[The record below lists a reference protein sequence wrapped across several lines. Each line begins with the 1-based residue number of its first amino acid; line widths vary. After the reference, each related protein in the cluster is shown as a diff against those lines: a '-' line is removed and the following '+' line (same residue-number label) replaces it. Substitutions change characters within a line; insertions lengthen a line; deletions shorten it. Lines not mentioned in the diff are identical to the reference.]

1 VTGGTGDG
9 IEFKGPV
16 TAHNVLGKGTL
27 NDHSTHLHFHGAAS
41 PVALRSLPRGPGRL
55 VGRDDQVNALLELL
69 RPGGTEASPVVV
81 SAVAGL
87 AGVGKTALVLHVAHQ
102 ATAQGWFPGGTVFMD
117 LHGYDGSN
125 APVDPGH
132 ALGSLLRALGTS
144 DRDIPPDTESQAAL
158 YRSLLADLADKG
170 RPVLLVLDNTS
181 TAAAV
186 HPLLPGGSEHRVL
199 ITSRDT
205 LAALPDVRLL
215 DLDTLAPHHATAL
228 ITTALHTARPDD
240 ARPQREPAE
249 LDRIAHL
256 CGYLPLALQI
266 TAALLKADPQR
277 RLATLASELDD
288 TRTRLGT
295 LSYPDHTGSQ
305 LAVRTAFHLS
315 YRRLDPEQTRTF
327 RLLSLCQGP
336 DVGVAAVAA
345 LTGTNSPE
353 AAGQM
358 SALARAHLI
367 EPTAEDRWRTHDLIH
382 LYAAELSRQT
392 DDDET
397 RGQALDLLIGY
408 YTRTA
413 YAADDHLRA
422 LPGDRVPD
430 RFKDRADAL
439 DWFDRER
446 PNLVAATAQAA
457 ATDRH
462 HATLSLASYQVEYL
476 HWRRRFEDAVTTGE
490 LAVQA
495 ARQFGDRRSEGT
507 ALNNLGSA
515 LCSVRRFEEAIAAH
529 LMATEIYRE
538 TGDRRGEGS
547 ALNNLGL
554 VLLEVRRFDEA
565 IAAHQGDLA
574 ICRESGDRHGEG
586 AALNN
591 LGSVLLE
598 VRRFDE
604 AISSHQQAA
613 DIFRE
618 SGDRHGE
625 GAALNNLGSVLLEVR
640 RFDEAISSHQQ
651 AAAIYRETGDRH
663 GEGSA
668 LHNLGSGLRHV
679 RRFEEAITAH
689 EQAAEIYRE
698 AVDRHS
704 EGLVLNN
711 LGLALREVRRFEEA
725 ITVHQ
730 QAAGIYQETGD
741 RNSLGV
747 ALNNLGLVLLEVRR
761 FGEAGTV
768 LQQAAGIYRESGDR
782 HGEGKA
788 LNNLGSARRHM
799 GWSEE
804 AITAHEQAAEI
815 FRESGDRHGEGTVL
829 NNLGSAQLE
838 LRRFEEAMTTLQQA
852 LEIHRETGDR
862 HGEGMVLNNLGLAAR
877 CLGRFDEAI
886 AAHLEDLA
894 ICHES
899 DDRHGE
905 GMALNSLGSVL
916 REAQRFEEAVA
927 VLVQAADIFG
937 ETGDSHRRLRVLTE
951 VADMLASAKAQKR
964 GLRGLWRR
972 ARSTGDSPTRR

>member
-1 VTGGTGDG
+1 MTGGTGDG

-266 TAALLKADPQR
+266 TAGLLKADPQR

-295 LSYPDHTGSQ
+295 LCYPDHTGSQ

-315 YRRLDPEQTRTF
+315 CRRLDPEQTRTF

-345 LTGTNSPE
+345 LTGSNSDE

-413 YAADDHLRA
+413 GAADDHLRA

-565 IAAHQGDLA
+565 ISAHQQAAD
-574 ICRESGDRHGEG
+574 IFRETGDRHGEG

-598 VRRFDE
+598 VRRFD
-604 AISSHQQAA
+604 
-613 DIFRE
+613 
-618 SGDRHGE
+618 
-625 GAALNNLGSVLLEVR
+625 
-640 RFDEAISSHQQ
+640 
-651 AAAIYRETGDRH
+651 
-663 GEGSA
+663 
-668 LHNLGSGLRHV
+668 
-679 RRFEEAITAH
+679 EAITAH

-761 FGEAGTV
+761 FGEASTV
-768 LQQAAGIYRESGDR
+768 LQQAAGIYRETGDR

-927 VLVQAADIFG
+927 VLAQAADIFG

-951 VADMLASAKAQKR
+951 VADMHAAAKAQKR

-972 ARSTGDSPTRR
+972 ARSTGDSSTRR